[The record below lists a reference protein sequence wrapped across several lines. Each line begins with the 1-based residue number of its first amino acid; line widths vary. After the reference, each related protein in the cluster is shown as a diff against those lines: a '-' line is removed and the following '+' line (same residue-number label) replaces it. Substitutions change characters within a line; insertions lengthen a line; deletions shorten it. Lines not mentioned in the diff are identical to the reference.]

1 VRPCGSSATRSA
13 YAAQM
18 DRPAV
23 SRAFDVA
30 YEGTPSWETGRPQ
43 PVVVRLI
50 EEGAIRG
57 AVLDAGCGTG
67 RHAILLAAGGHRVA
81 GIDAA
86 ARAVDLARAAAR
98 DAGVDVRFVAGDALA
113 LDLHAA
119 ALGAPFDAVLDVGL
133 FHVLQPD
140 DRRRYA
146 AALASVVRPGGSG
159 FVVAW
164 SDRNAFGIGPARITR
179 REIRHAFRA
188 DAGWRVAAIED
199 AGLDTLLPMARV
211 HAWLARLSR
220 R

>member
-1 VRPCGSSATRSA
+1 
-13 YAAQM
+13 M

-43 PVVVRLI
+43 PAIIGLV

-67 RHAILLAAGGHRVA
+67 HHATLLAAGGHRVA
-81 GIDAA
+81 GIDLA
-86 ARAVDLARAAAR
+86 ARAVELARARAAA
-98 DAGVDVRFVAGDALA
+98 AGVEATFVTGDARDLG
-113 LDLHAA
+113 LHAV
-119 ALGAPFDAVLDVGL
+119 ALGAPFDTVLDVGL

-140 DRRRYA
+140 ERHRYA
-146 AALASVVRPGGSG
+146 TALASVVRPGGVA

-164 SDRNAFGIGPARITR
+164 SDRNPFGIGPARVTR
-179 REIRHAFRA
+179 RDLRRTFRA
-188 DAGWRVAAIED
+188 SEGWRVLAIEETE
-199 AGLDTLLPMARV
+199 LETLLPLGRV
-211 HAWLARLSR
+211 HAWLARLAR